1 MKMRMTCLALLLCL
15 LLTACGGKEPDSQG
29 RTSFLGEVSGLEEE
43 MGAASEDMDFERAA
57 FLRDQLVGLRSLV
70 EGTTEEEVMRRL
82 KQGARKG
89 SAHATR
95 RRYKPRK
102 H

>member
-1 MKMRMTCLALLLCL
+1 
-15 LLTACGGKEPDSQG
+15 
-29 RTSFLGEVSGLEEE
+29 
-43 MGAASEDMDFERAA
+43 
-57 FLRDQLVGLRSLV
+57 VGLRSLV